1 MQSLHQRVTKMKL
14 SEIKPFI
21 RFAEKVQYKMEGN
34 PVEVTDARLFFVLEG
49 AAELLSEGKKH
60 ALQKST
66 LAYCPAGAKYTLSSP
81 EGTTML
87 VLNFDLT
94 EDHSFQSRPISPHPV
109 SEGRAEVF
117 RTNVEDSNLLNRVF
131 ILADAANAYAPIS
144 EICREFGLQAP
155 YSLGISASLLKT
167 LLLRLHRN
175 EGPSHDA
182 IKITKEYILT
192 NYMNAVTNADIAAIS
207 GYHEYYLNRIFKK
220 ETGQSIH
227 QFLLEV
233 RLNAIREK
241 LRNTDMPLSEI
252 ADTSGFKSYPHMSV
266 FFKER
271 FGMTPKEYRK
281 EFKNNL

>member
-1 MQSLHQRVTKMKL
+1 MKL

-21 RFAEKVQYKMEGN
+21 RFAEKVQYKMQGS
-34 PVEVTDARLFFVLEG
+34 PVEVTDARLFYVLDGESI
-49 AAELLSEGKKH
+49 LLAEGKRH
-60 ALQKST
+60 VLQKST
-66 LAYCPAGAKYTLSSP
+66 LVYCPAGSTYTLSSP
-81 EGTTML
+81 GGTTML

-94 EDHSFQSRPISPHPV
+94 EEHASVNRPISPHPV
-109 SEGRAEVF
+109 ESAHSEIF
-117 RTNVEDSNLLNRVF
+117 RTNVEDSSLLNRVF
-131 ILADAANAYAPIS
+131 VLADSANVYAALS
-144 EICREFGLQAP
+144 EISHEFGRQAP
-155 YSLGISASLLKT
+155 YSMEISSSLLKT

-182 IKITKEYILT
+182 IKITTEFIMA
-192 NYMNAVTNADIAAIS
+192 NYMNPLTNEDIAAVS

-241 LRNTDMPLSEI
+241 LRNTDLPLSEI
-252 ADTSGFKSYPHMSV
+252 ADASGFKSYPHMSV

-271 FGMTPKEYRK
+271 YGMTPKEYRRQ
-281 EFKNNL
+281 FKNTL